1 MKWKALPWVIAA
13 GFVLRVLFALRAENI
28 HHPDEIFQ
36 YLEQAH
42 RLVFGNGLMP
52 WEFRFGTR
60 SWLVPLLIGV
70 PLQATAWLGL
80 DRPAV
85 YIPAVKV
92 IFCAISLVVIPLAYC
107 GARRLASE
115 AAGRIAAVVA
125 AIWYELL
132 YFSFRP
138 LPDALS
144 AYLLLGA
151 LVIVLGPVSRRR
163 AALFGVVLAL
173 AVALRVQ
180 LLPLAG
186 ILALVA
192 AVTWTN
198 RCRVAAAATAAAVVV
213 AAGALDRLTWG
224 GWFTSY
230 YNNYLFNA
238 VYGVSGLF
246 GEQGYRF
253 FADQLIAASCGVFAL
268 AGVCALWWWRRLW
281 LPLALIVVLV
291 ASHTLIWHKEYR
303 FVFAAIPL
311 IILIF
316 GVVVA
321 LMTERLSAAGRRL
334 VRAAALVGVAVV
346 SIFGVWNRLPGQRAV
361 YDYVPLFA
369 SDPSLQAYVQLSDD
383 PSLKA
388 LFIADEDW
396 WFSGGYYY
404 LHRDVPIYFM
414 RDVAVMRAESGLGVE
429 AYASHVIQRGG
440 AHETP
445 GFEVFS
451 HVGSAELRRNIT
463 GTPLRILA
471 GYSRQVPEPTID
483 RTYTPRVRPFLPQ
496 PR

>member
-1 MKWKALPWVIAA
+1 MRWRALPWLIAA
-13 GFVLRVLFALRAENI
+13 GFVLRVLFALRANNI

-60 SWLVPLLIGV
+60 SWLVPLLIGA
-70 PLQATAWLGL
+70 PLQVTAWLGL
-80 DRPAV
+80 DRPAI
-85 YIPAVKV
+85 YIPAVK
-92 IFCAISLVVIPLAYC
+92 ILFCAISVVVIPLVYT
-107 GARRLASE
+107 GARRIASE
-115 AAGRIAAVVA
+115 AAGRMAAVVA
-125 AIWYELL
+125 AIWYELV

-163 AALFGVVLAL
+163 AAIFGVVLAL

-198 RCRVAAAATAAAVVV
+198 RCRAAAAATAAAVVV
-213 AAGALDRLTWG
+213 AAGLLDRLTWG
-224 GWFTSY
+224 GWFASY

-238 VYGVSGLF
+238 VHGVSSLF
-246 GEQGYRF
+246 GEQGHRF
-253 FADQLIAASCGVFAL
+253 FADQLVAASFGVFAA
-268 AGVCALWWWRRLW
+268 AGLCGLWWWRRLW
-281 LPLALIVVLV
+281 LPITLIVVLV

-311 IILIF
+311 VILLF
-316 GVVVA
+316 GVV
-321 LMTERLSAAGRRL
+321 
-334 VRAAALVGVAVV
+334 AALVTEPLSATRRRVGRAAVLAGVCVV
-346 SIFGVWNRLPGQRAV
+346 SFAGAWNRLPGQRAV
-361 YDYVPLFA
+361 YDHVPLCA
-369 SDPSLQAYVQLSDD
+369 PDPSLQAYMQLSDD
-383 PSLKA
+383 PSLTA
-388 LFIADEDW
+388 LFIADEEW

-414 RDVAVMRAESGLGVE
+414 RDVEVMRAESGLGVE

-440 AHETP
+440 AHKTP
-445 GFEVFS
+445 GFAVVS
-451 HVGSAELRRNIT
+451 HVGSVELRRNVT
-463 GTPLRILA
+463 GLPLRVLA

-483 RTYTPRVRPFLPQ
+483 RTYTPHVRPFLPQ